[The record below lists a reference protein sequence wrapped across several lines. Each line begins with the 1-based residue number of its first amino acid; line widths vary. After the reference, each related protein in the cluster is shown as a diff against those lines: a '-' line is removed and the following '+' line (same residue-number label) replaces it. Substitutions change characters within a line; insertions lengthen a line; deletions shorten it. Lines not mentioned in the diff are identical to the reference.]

1 MGSLLLHN
9 GACPNSGV
17 WGEVWERRGEGRSG
31 ERSGEGR
38 CGRGVGYGVWKRR
51 GVGGDKEVL
60 VMEMWNKVVGRMKV
74 WVKEG
79 LGCVDKHSVAQM
91 TVTIH

>member
-1 MGSLLLHN
+1 M
-9 GACPNSGV
+9 
-17 WGEVWERRGEGRSG
+17 
-31 ERSGEGR
+31 
-38 CGRGVGYGVWKRR
+38 GYGVWKRR